1 MQSYKTRDREAVLK
15 RFFLLAIA
23 TAAFVGYP
31 FARLVPA
38 AAQPAPGNV
47 TEARVIA
54 EASTGDDWP
63 VGGRTFDEQHFS
75 PLKQITDRNIGK
87 LGLAWSTDIES
98 AMGLAT
104 EPIVV
109 DGVIYVSAPQSR
121 VYAVDASTGKVLWK
135 FDPKVRID
143 RMRNSWA
150 AHSNRGLAVW
160 QGKVYVG
167 TGDCRLV
174 AIDAASGREAWES
187 PVCDGAITGIT
198 GAPHVGGGKVFIG
211 YNGSDTGVRGS
222 LVAFD
227 AATGKQAW
235 RFWTV
240 PGDPAKGF
248 ESKALEVA
256 AKTWSGDQWWK
267 VGGGD
272 VWDPITYDPAAGLV
286 IFGTAGATPEEL
298 FGDKADM
305 QVGGDR
311 LYSGCIIAVNAET
324 GKYVWHFQ
332 TSGRNYHTEN
342 MHILLADLTL
352 NGEKRRVAITAP
364 KNGFIYVLD
373 EKTGALLEAKPIAQ
387 VGWASSIDIKTGR
400 PVELPAPA
408 HGRRPMTGG
417 HNWWPMSYSPITGL
431 VYLPLHDP
439 KKTPLKPGE
448 FPEEGKLLAW
458 DPVSQS
464 ARWSVDEPIATN
476 SAVLSTAG
484 NLVFQGQ
491 GTGEFAAYTADTGR
505 RVWSVMTGSAIHSV
519 PVSFAIHGAQYILVP
534 VGWGSGSR
542 LFSKGSSMATPE
554 AKRGPAR
561 LLAFKLGGTTP
572 FPEAT
577 VRVPPVPKPPVQT
590 FSKEMIQLGAT
601 LYTKDI
607 CFDCHGPE
615 ADGSGAY
622 TEDGAI
628 PDLRYLPAESHK
640 LWYATVLGG
649 SHRKEGM
656 PGFGNPPG
664 YPFVVGKL
672 TKRDADAIHA
682 YIIDQSWK
690 AYNAE
695 HANPQ
700 RSKPN

>member
-1 MQSYKTRDREAVLK
+1 MK
-15 RFFLLAIA
+15 RYFPLIA
-23 TAAFVGYP
+23 LTGI
-31 FARLVPA
+31 LMA
-38 AAQPAPGNV
+38 AAQTKPGDV
-47 TEARVIA
+47 TDARVIA
-54 EASTGDDWP
+54 DESVGNNWL

-87 LGLAWSTDIES
+87 LGLAWATDIES

-121 VYAVDASTGKVLWK
+121 VYAVDAVSGKVLWR
-135 FDPKVRID
+135 FDPKVRLD

-160 QGKVYVG
+160 AGKVYVG

-174 AIDAASGREAWES
+174 AIDAASGQQAWAAQ
-187 PVCDGAITGIT
+187 VCDGSQTGIT
-198 GAPHVGGGKVFIG
+198 GAPHVGKGKVFIG
-211 YNGSDTGVRGS
+211 YNGSDIGVRGS

-227 AATGKQAW
+227 ATTGKEAW

-248 ESKALEVA
+248 ESKALETA
-256 AKTWSGDQWWK
+256 AKTWSGDKWWD

-286 IFGTAGATPEEL
+286 IFGTAGAEPENL
-298 FGDKADM
+298 FGDKADKK
-305 QVGGDR
+305 VGGDR
-311 LYSGCIIAVNAET
+311 LYSGSVIAVKADT
-324 GKYVWHFQ
+324 GEYVWHFQ
-332 TSGRNYHTEN
+332 TSAPDYHTEN
-342 MHILLADLTL
+342 MHILLADVEL
-352 NGEKRRVAITAP
+352 NGQKRRVAMTAP

-373 EKTGALLEAKPIAQ
+373 ERTGALLEAKPIAK
-387 VGWASSIDIKTGR
+387 VSWATSIDVKTGR
-400 PVELPAPA
+400 AVEVPAPA
-408 HGRRPMTGG
+408 NGRRAITGG

-439 KKTPLKPGE
+439 KERPLTGDE

-458 DPVSQS
+458 DPRTQS
-464 ARWSVDEPIATN
+464 VRWSVTEPIATN

-491 GTGEFAAYTADTGR
+491 GTGEFSAYAADSGHK
-505 RVWSVMTGSAIHSV
+505 VWSIKTGSAIHSV
-519 PVSFAIHGAQYILVP
+519 PVSFAVRGEQYILVP
-534 VGWGSGSR
+534 IGWGSGSR
-542 LFSKGSSMATPE
+542 LFSRGSSMATPE

-561 LLAFKLGGTTP
+561 LLAFELGATTP
-572 FPEAT
+572 FPEVT
-577 VRVPPVPKPPVQT
+577 VRVPPVPKPPEQT
-590 FSKEMIQLGAT
+590 FSKETIQMGAA
-601 LYTKDI
+601 LFEKHI
-607 CFDCHGPE
+607 CFDCHGPG

-628 PDLRYLPAESHK
+628 PDLRYLPAESHR
-640 LWYATVLGG
+640 LWDATVLGG
-649 SHRKEGM
+649 SHLKQGM
-656 PGFGNPPG
+656 PGFANPPG
-664 YPFVVGKL
+664 YPIVV
-672 TKRDADAIHA
+672 TKMSAQEADAIHA
-682 YIIDQSWK
+682 YVIDQSWK

-695 HANPQ
+695 HSKVQ
-700 RSKPN
+700 RNKTN